1 MIASSSLAWGT
12 AIGLALGVAYTAS
25 PLTVWFGIVMIGL
38 FVWAGRGLTDRERR
52 YVWGILAAA
61 VVIRVLA
68 IAALFLTNNRY
79 LPVSF
84 FWDGDG
90 MFLKMRATVIR
101 NVWLGIP
108 NNPHD
113 LFLSFQR
120 GYGWTT
126 YLYVLAYLQYLTG
139 PAPYGVHLFNVALF
153 VAAAVLL
160 YRLVR
165 SAYGRTPALL
175 GLVLVVFLPSLIAWS
190 VSALKE
196 SLYIF
201 LCALGLAAAVA
212 IVRAKG
218 IAERA
223 WWIALLAGTVA
234 ANSEVRVGALLI
246 MVTGIAVGCVGTI
259 LVRRAG
265 LVVLVLALS
274 PFVAFRLW
282 DNLGAQ
288 VHADLEERIMSQ
300 VKNSAVAHTGNV
312 RTPGN
317 HYKLLDQRLYSGNAI
332 AAMTSAEGRR
342 FAVRA
347 LLSVVFVPLPWQVQS
362 TSEIVFLAQQV
373 VWYLL
378 VVFAAVGLIAGLRRD
393 ALVTCMLAG
402 MTAAGGAVIAFNSG
416 NIGTM
421 VRLRDT
427 VVPFVLWLS
436 ALGIVATISTIMSGS
451 VRSKSRALEAWPS
464 AGGQHRVCD

>member
-25 PLTVWFGIVMIGL
+25 PLTVWFVIVMIGL
-38 FVWAGRGLTDRERR
+38 FVWAGRGLSNRERGC
-52 YVWGILAAA
+52 VWGILAVA
-61 VVIRVLA
+61 VMVRVLA
-68 IAALFLTNNRY
+68 IAVLFLTNNRY

-113 LFLSFQR
+113 LFLAFQR

-126 YLYVLAYLQYLTG
+126 YLYVIAYLQYLTG

-175 GLVLVVFLPSLIAWS
+175 GLVLLLFLPSLISWS

-196 SLYIF
+196 SLFVF

-212 IVRAKG
+212 IVRAKR

-223 WWIALLAGTVA
+223 FWIALLAGTLA

-246 MVTGIAVGCVGTI
+246 MMMGIVAGFVGTM

-265 LVVLVLALS
+265 LVLLVLALS

-282 DNLGAQ
+282 DSLGVQA
-288 VHADLEERIMSQ
+288 HADLQERIMSQ
-300 VKNSAVAHTGNV
+300 LKTSAVIHAGNV

-317 HYKLLDQRLYSGNAI
+317 HYKLLDQRLYTGNAI
-332 AAMTSAEGRR
+332 ATMTPAEGLR

-347 LLSVVFVPLPWQVQS
+347 LLSIVFVPLPSQVRS
-362 TSEIVFLAQQV
+362 TSEILFLAQQV

-378 VVFAAVGLIAGLRRD
+378 VVFACVGLIAGIRRD

-402 MTAAGGAVIAFNSG
+402 ISATGGAVIAFNSG

-436 ALGIVATISTIMSGS
+436 ALGIAATVSTIMSGG
-451 VRSKSRALEAWPS
+451 RSHISRRS
-464 AGGQHRVCD
+464 APCL